1 MGCVISRPVHVE
13 RRHQRHGP
21 LSCPREGNSISQSHH
36 SRLSISHRNQSK
48 ESLSSP
54 TQWAVMLDP
63 TEARKKFYN
72 DGTLPLSSSAPHL
85 ELRELLEN
93 PFAQSELMKYARKV
107 GSMKY
112 LCCWLDI
119 QEFKSVPISVYR
131 RTKAINIYY
140 KYIHRKAWMEIIEVD
155 EEERINLRMKLIE
168 SKDNERVLV
177 TGLFNAVQRKCF
189 LEIHYQIYR
198 PFSKCIEHTNMM
210 NQIKSSYN
218 KVTVNDFLYYGKL
231 GKRSFL

>member
-1 MGCVISRPVHVE
+1 
-13 RRHQRHGP
+13 
-21 LSCPREGNSISQSHH
+21 
-36 SRLSISHRNQSK
+36 
-48 ESLSSP
+48 
-54 TQWAVMLDP
+54 
-63 TEARKKFYN
+63 
-72 DGTLPLSSSAPHL
+72 
-85 ELRELLEN
+85 
-93 PFAQSELMKYARKV
+93 
-107 GSMKY
+107 
-112 LCCWLDI
+112 
-119 QEFKSVPISVYR
+119 
-131 RTKAINIYY
+131 
-140 KYIHRKAWMEIIEVD
+140 MEIIEVD

-218 KVTVNDFLYYGKL
+218 KVTVSDFLYYGKL